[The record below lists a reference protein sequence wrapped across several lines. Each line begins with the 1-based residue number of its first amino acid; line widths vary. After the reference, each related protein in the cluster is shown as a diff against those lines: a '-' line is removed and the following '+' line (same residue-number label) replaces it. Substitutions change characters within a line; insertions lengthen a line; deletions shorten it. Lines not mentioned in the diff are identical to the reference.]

1 MLLEGSYFSPCQTR
15 TRRSNYISLRPVFLW
30 CVYKLR
36 EVDQYI
42 LMHCSSWV
50 SIQDACKYRGPEAPM
65 YLTYTGVSSVFLG
78 MISSI
83 GVPGDILS
91 THFPSVMKCTIFK
104 GILFLLYSLNLNN
117 VWRVSNIHVW
127 LCYPT
132 IIALTTSHTET
143 DLPSYLWS
151 PTGCPLAQ
159 SWGVEM

>member
-1 MLLEGSYFSPCQTR
+1 MLLKGSYFSPCQTR

-83 GVPGDILS
+83 GVPCDILS

-117 VWRVSNIHVW
+117 VCRFQIFMCGYDTPLSLHWQLVIQWQNYPVICGHPQGALW
-127 LCYPT
+127 L
-132 IIALTTSHTET
+132 
-143 DLPSYLWS
+143 S
-151 PTGCPLAQ
+151 PG
-159 SWGVEM
+159 G